1 MVPVIANRR
10 KSWVEVGNIFGET
23 QIFAF
28 LHTLGHNRPFKWI
41 GFVQSGGG
49 IGAFEKAVDDLVFHR
64 TVQAPCTAP
73 LTGVP
78 DHAPVEQARAP
89 VVRAI
94 CTRWCATAPTSS
106 VSFAARHS
114 GSNAQQGVPIA
125 WSLLAMKVAI
135 RMSTRNKGGEEKGT

>member
-1 MVPVIANRR
+1 
-10 KSWVEVGNIFGET
+10 VGNIFGEP

-94 CTRWCATAPTSS
+94 CTPWCATAPTSS

-114 GSNAQQGVPIA
+114 GSNAQQGGRSERVV
-125 WSLLAMKVAI
+125 VA
-135 RMSTRNKGGEEKGT
+135 RDESGKPDVSAQQRRGGKRHLTG